1 MKQRKAIL
9 TLEITLI
16 IIGFFGL
23 FYNEDILYGW
33 FLFCV
38 FVVHLVIFAF
48 SPNKKEEEKDN
59 SRRNINVKSFGLLLK
74 AMKGWAWRYLPDS
87 KLFLMEE
94 GAENIGEEGQCLF
107 SKEDFLRLVFPEDR
121 AIVTEGINSFYEH
134 NNLSKTLQYR
144 IKPLASGTYEWY
156 ETLIVIDTQNDEKD
170 VPSLF
175 YGASM
180 NITNRK
186 EKELRLR
193 KKNERITILKKQ
205 MELIL
210 DNAQVGLAYFDRDM
224 KLVWE
229 NLNTHLPRY
238 TDICKLMEGKSCSRL
253 ECNYLGFSYR
263 CAIKNSIAF
272 DKIVQQEIE
281 VDGSFYERTAIPIKD
296 DKGIRIGTIFKVND
310 LTDKR
315 YIKQLK
321 EATAKAQRSDKLKS
335 AFLANMS
342 HEIRTPL
349 NSIIGFSSLMIEE
362 EDPKERKSYNE
373 LIEINNELLLNII
386 NDILDLSKIEAG
398 YLEFNE
404 EEFDL
409 IPVLTNLLISQKK
422 NKLDKG
428 VEMKLENPYK
438 FFIIKKDKNR
448 LLQIIIN
455 LVSNAKKY
463 THSGFIEIGCS
474 YEDKQ
479 LRIYVKDT
487 GIGISEEKK
496 KKLFQRFE
504 KLDNFTQGTGLG
516 LSICK
521 ALVKKQKGEIGCES
535 KEGEGST
542 FWFTIPCKARFELL

>member
-9 TLEITLI
+9 ILEVILTLI
-16 IIGFFGL
+16 GFWGL
-23 FYNEDILYGW
+23 LYNKNILYGW

-38 FVVHLVIFAF
+38 FVVFLVISIFYYY
-48 SPNKKEEEKDN
+48 KEVEEKKK
-59 SRRNINVKSFGLLLK
+59 RRKSINGKSFSVLLK
-74 AMKGWAWRYLPDS
+74 AMKGWTWRYLPDS
-87 KLFLMEE
+87 KLFRMEE
-94 GAENIGEEGQCLF
+94 GVENIGEEGQCLF

-121 AIVTEGINSFYEH
+121 GIVSEGINSFYEH

-156 ETLIVIDTQNDEKD
+156 ETLMVLDTQENEED
-170 VPSLF
+170 VNSLF

-180 NITNRK
+180 NITSRK
-186 EKELRLR
+186 EKELGLE
-193 KKNERITILKKQ
+193 KKNERISILKQQ
-205 MELIL
+205 METIL

-229 NLNTHLPRY
+229 NLNAHLPRY
-238 TDICKLMEGKSCSRL
+238 TDICKLIDGKPCSRL
-253 ECNYLGFSYR
+253 ECNFLGFSYR

-296 DKGIRIGTIFKVND
+296 EEGGRIGTILKVND
-310 LTDKR
+310 LTDKH
-315 YIKQLK
+315 YIKELK
-321 EATAKAQRSDKLKS
+321 EATEKAQRSDKLKS

-349 NSIIGFSSLMIEE
+349 NSIVGFSSLMIDE
-362 EDPKERKSYNE
+362 EDPAERKVYNE
-373 LIEINNELLLNII
+373 LIETNNELLLNII

-398 YLEFNE
+398 YLDFIE
-404 EEFDL
+404 EDFDL
-409 IPVLTNLLISQKK
+409 TPVLTNLLISQK
-422 NKLDKG
+422 NKLNKR

-463 THSGFIEIGCS
+463 TQEGFIEIGCS
-474 YEDKQ
+474 YEKKQ

-487 GIGISEEKK
+487 GVGISEKK
-496 KKLFQRFE
+496 RKKLFQRFE
-504 KLDNFTQGTGLG
+504 KLDDFTQGTGLG
-516 LSICK
+516 LSICE
-521 ALVKKQKGEIGCES
+521 ALVKKQKGQIGCES

-542 FWFTIPCKARFELL
+542 FWFTIPCEAKFELL